1 MSEQKWNTLAKEHQ
15 SQLEDHDKAL
25 VDNQELFGLEQQKL
39 EEQQEGLQGQLLE
52 LKKNQE
58 DQDYRSTFFTP
69 ICLGRNFLRQIYIR
83 QNLFTPNNP

>member
-25 VDNQELFGLEQQKL
+25 VDNQELSGLEQQKL
-39 EEQQEGLQGQLLE
+39 EQQQEGLQGQLLE

-58 DQDYRSTFFTP
+58 DQDYKLGEREEQTPFF
-69 ICLGRNFLRQIYIR
+69 LGRTHKFGNKVIFR
-83 QNLFTPNNP
+83 